1 MSVRIIVDSASDIS
15 EKEANDLGIIMI
27 PMSINFGDE
36 EYLDGVDLLPSQF
49 YDKLIESDVLPKTSQ
64 VSVYRFQQAFEKCVS
79 AGDEVVA
86 ITISSKLS
94 GTYNSAVQASAN
106 YPEKVFVVDSLNACI
121 GERLLVQYA
130 LRLVDE
136 GKSAKEISE
145 ILDSVK
151 SKINVMALLNT
162 LEYLKKGGRIS
173 ATAAFAGKLISL
185 KPVVAVIDGE
195 VKLVGKALGS
205 RNGGNLL
212 NKLIQDKKGIDF
224 DMPYGVIWSGL
235 DDALLK
241 KYVEDS
247 ANLWKNKT
255 DYIPSYIL
263 GGTIGTHVGPGAIGV
278 AFFEL

>member
-247 ANLWKNKT
+247 AHLWKNKT

>member
-64 VSVYRFQQAFEKCVS
+64 VSVYRFQQAFEKCVR

-247 ANLWKNKT
+247 AHLWKNKT

>member
-27 PMSINFGDE
+27 PMSINFEDE

-64 VSVYRFQQAFEKCVS
+64 VSVYKFEQVFEKCVS

-247 ANLWKNKT
+247 AHLWKNKT